1 MLFYLDHTARV
12 DIPPTSEP
20 ILYFLRF
27 HNFCEFKS
35 LFQDHLKFNE
45 QGYRNGKS
53 AGLGSIARQVS
64 RVGWVCC

>member
-1 MLFYLDHTARV
+1 MLFYLNHTARV
-12 DIPPTSEP
+12 DIPPTFEP

-53 AGLGSIARQVS
+53 AGLGSIARQAS